1 MSYSQAGHLRG
12 RAQHLVELAAEI
24 ERSAVLG
31 LESAADHGTWR
42 GQSPLLCVN
51 LLATNQRQLHDAID
65 GLRWRAYLLEQ
76 QAQQLEAAA
85 LDLRSA

>member
-1 MSYSQAGHLRG
+1 
-12 RAQHLVELAAEI
+12 
-24 ERSAVLG
+24 
-31 LESAADHGTWR
+31 
-42 GQSPLLCVN
+42 
-51 LLATNQRQLHDAID
+51 LHDAID